1 MIRFSHFVE
10 TRYNVKRTKK
20 VKRYAPKEPTP
31 PKESDWPPYVKPPVS
46 FTNSIGINELQT
58 PIFPDVS
65 NNPTPLPP
73 SYPEDP
79 VMKKRRKRPYK
90 SPVLGSGIEA
100 GLHTPAS

>member
-10 TRYNVKRTKK
+10 TRYAVKRTKK
-20 VKRYAPKEPTP
+20 IKRNPPKDPTP
-31 PKESDWPPYVKPPVS
+31 PKESDWPPYVKPPIS

-58 PIFPDVS
+58 PIFPNVP
-65 NNPTPLPP
+65 NNPTPLPF

-79 VMKKRRKRPYK
+79 EMKKKRKKLNK
-90 SPVLGSGIEA
+90 SAVLGSGIEA

>member
-1 MIRFSHFVE
+1 MISFSVFVE

-31 PKESDWPPYVKPPVS
+31 PKESDWPPYIKPPVS
-46 FTNSIGINELQT
+46 YTNSIGINELQT
-58 PIFPDVS
+58 PIFPDVP
-65 NNPTPLPP
+65 NKPTPPMP

-79 VMKKRRKRPYK
+79 KEKKKRTK
-90 SPVLGSGIEA
+90 SRTSVLGSGIEA